1 MRLLADENFPLPT
14 VQALRQAATM
24 CSGSERHIAGAAH
37 PGNQAGMAWAR
48 HRRNAGSGAHGP
60 LRPNREVKTA
70 ASIFLK
76 SLFWTT
82 IDTKMLLLRLSA
94 MCVLPAISLLAQ
106 STLAVVEKKAGKVGF
121 YTVEG
126 KRIGEVQTGAFPHEM
141 VFSPDRR
148 FLYVTDNGM
157 LWMTDKGEGGN
168 TITIIDV
175 AARKKAG
182 AIDLGS

>member
-1 MRLLADENFPLPT
+1 
-14 VQALRQAATM
+14 
-24 CSGSERHIAGAAH
+24 
-37 PGNQAGMAWAR
+37 
-48 HRRNAGSGAHGP
+48 
-60 LRPNREVKTA
+60 
-70 ASIFLK
+70 
-76 SLFWTT
+76 
-82 IDTKMLLLRLSA
+82 
-94 MCVLPAISLLAQ
+94 MCVLPAISLFAQ

-126 KRIGEVQTGAFPHEM
+126 KRTGEVQTGAFPHET

-175 AARKKAG
+175 AAVPG
-182 AIDLGS
+182 ASSRPSSLKHSDLSRRRSP